1 MIFDKEANLKYA
13 SLKDEEIDENLTSYN
28 PLPIIYKALSFESL
42 PDNKLLVITDTYFF
56 YMILNLLYLL
66 VYVQLTIYISQLLL
80 NIFCPDCHQEI
91 IYFK

>member
-28 PLPIIYKALSFESL
+28 PLP
-42 PDNKLLVITDTYFF
+42 
-56 YMILNLLYLL
+56 MILNLLYLL

-80 NIFCPDCHQEI
+80 NIFCPDCHHKAYYYI
-91 IYFK
+91 L